1 VAGLLAD
8 GSNLMLKKH
17 FRISIIL
24 FGALTLIAGIAY
36 PFLVTGI
43 AQVLFPFQANG
54 SIIVSNG
61 QPVGSALIG
70 QSFTNP
76 KYFFGR
82 PSASSPSYNAGASAG
97 SNLGPLNP
105 SYLRSVRDRM
115 QELQLADSGS
125 RAPVPVDLVTA
136 SGSGLDPHISVA
148 AALYQVPRVAR
159 LRGVP
164 EDSIRALVN
173 AHRLGRQMGFL
184 GEERVNVLRLNLA
197 LDGVRTGPE
206 DR

>member
-1 VAGLLAD
+1 
-8 GSNLMLKKH
+8 MLKKH
-17 FRISIIL
+17 LRISIIL
-24 FGALTLIAGIAY
+24 FGALTLIVGIAY

-54 SIIVSNG
+54 SIIATNG
-61 QPVGSALIG
+61 QPAGSALIG

-82 PSASSPSYNAGASAG
+82 PSATSPSYNAGASAG

-105 SYLRSVRDRM
+105 AFLRSVRDRI
-115 QELQLADSGS
+115 QALQLADPGR

-173 AHRLGRQMGFL
+173 ACRLGRQIGFL

-197 LDGVRTGPE
+197 LDGVPTGPE

>member
-1 VAGLLAD
+1 MAGLLAD

-17 FRISIIL
+17 LRISIIL
-24 FGALTLIAGIAY
+24 FGALTLIVGIAY

-43 AQVLFPFQANG
+43 AQVFFPFQANG
-54 SIIVSNG
+54 SIIASNG
-61 QPVGSALIG
+61 RPAGSALIG

-82 PSASSPSYNAGASAG
+82 PSATSPSYNAGASAG

-105 SYLRSVRDRM
+105 AYLRSVRDRIKA
-115 QELQLADSGS
+115 LQLADSGN

-159 LRGVP
+159 LRNVP

-173 AHRLGRQMGFL
+173 ACRLDRQMGFL
-184 GEERVNVLRLNLA
+184 GEARVNVLRLNLA
-197 LDGVRTGPE
+197 LDDVRTGPE